1 MIKLVIMDVDGTLT
15 DGSIYYS
22 DDQTEIK
29 KFNVKDAAGIMACQ
43 SVGKKCVILTGRES
57 YAVERRAKDLN
68 IEFVYQEI
76 KNKRAF
82 LKDFVGQNGYTKD
95 EIMYIGDDLNDL
107 GVMKMVG
114 KTGCPADAA
123 EEIKQISDYISMYKG
138 GHGAVR
144 DILFSLLKSEGLY
157 EKAIENAYGGI

>member
-57 YAVERRAKDLN
+57 YAVVCLSGNKKQTSIFEGFCWSERL
-68 IEFVYQEI
+68 
-76 KNKRAF
+76 
-82 LKDFVGQNGYTKD
+82 
-95 EIMYIGDDLNDL
+95 
-107 GVMKMVG
+107 
-114 KTGCPADAA
+114 
-123 EEIKQISDYISMYKG
+123 
-138 GHGAVR
+138 H
-144 DILFSLLKSEGLY
+144 
-157 EKAIENAYGGI
+157 